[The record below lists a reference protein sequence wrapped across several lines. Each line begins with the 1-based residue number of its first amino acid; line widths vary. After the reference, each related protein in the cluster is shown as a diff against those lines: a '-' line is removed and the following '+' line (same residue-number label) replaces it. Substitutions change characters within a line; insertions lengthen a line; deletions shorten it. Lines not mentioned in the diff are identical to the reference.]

1 MPSTVLID
9 WAMGQ
14 GMKSTRRRILS
25 LGSCIL
31 VVTSVCL
38 SANVH
43 AAEVRVAVAA
53 NFTAPM
59 AQIAATF
66 EKSTGHRLLI
76 SYGSTGRLF
85 AQISNGAPFEVLLA
99 ADSTAPAKLEASGL
113 TVKGS
118 RMTYAIGRLVLWSPL
133 PTVVDS
139 HADVL
144 RRGDYTRLAIA
155 APLLAPYGAAAV
167 QTLERLGL
175 RAASQPKWVT
185 GESIGQAYSLVAT
198 GNAQLG
204 FVAASQVFSGGK
216 LISGSAWL
224 VPADLHSPIRQEA
237 VLLNRAQ
244 SNLAARALLTY
255 LKSDAAKA
263 IMASFGYEAPK
274 RQ

>member
-1 MPSTVLID
+1 MPLIVLIN
-9 WAMGQ
+9 WAAGQ
-14 GMKSTRRRILS
+14 GMQSTRRRIVAVAAS
-25 LGSCIL
+25 IL
-31 VVTSVCL
+31 MVTAACFSV
-38 SANVH
+38 AAQ

-59 AQIAATF
+59 AQIAAAF
-66 EKSTGHRLLI
+66 EQSTGHRLLI

-85 AQISNGAPFEVLLA
+85 AQISNGAPFDVLLA
-99 ADSTAPAKLEASGL
+99 ADATAPAKLEESGL
-113 TVKGS
+113 AVKGS
-118 RMTYAIGRLVLWSPL
+118 RMTYAVGRLVLWSPL
-133 PTVVDS
+133 PDVVNS
-139 HADVL
+139 NADVL
-144 RRGDYTRLAIA
+144 RRGDYSRLAIA

-224 VPADLHSPIRQEA
+224 VPADLHSTIRQDA
-237 VLLNRAQ
+237 VLLSRGQ
-244 SNLAARALLTY
+244 SNPAARALLAY
-255 LKSDAAKA
+255 LKAEAAKA
-263 IMASFGYEAPK
+263 VMASFGYKAPGL
-274 RQ
+274 R